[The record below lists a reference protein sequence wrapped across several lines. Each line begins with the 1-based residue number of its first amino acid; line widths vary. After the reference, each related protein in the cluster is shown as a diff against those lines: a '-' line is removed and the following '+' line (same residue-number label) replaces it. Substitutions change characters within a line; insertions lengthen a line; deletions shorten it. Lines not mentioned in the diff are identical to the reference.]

1 MSEAYVF
8 VGYTALVFLVFLVTK
23 PVFKRYHERKRE
35 ETAKRLE
42 QVSLQIP
49 EIENNIKDKYEIY
62 QYLASRNNDYKKFL
76 RKLKSDSITAT
87 GLFIHSIGRSGL
99 AGLGIGDTI
108 LSAAGKKMMKAS
120 DDDYEESPDMK
131 KCRAEIINLNE
142 ELELL
147 KKEKRELKLKTLRL
161 RRSDGSGAH
170 LMLAA
175 VVLIT
180 GYIGIALSF

>member
-23 PVFKRYHERKRE
+23 PVFKRYHERKRK

-99 AGLGIGDTI
+99 AGLV
-108 LSAAGKKMMKAS
+108 
-120 DDDYEESPDMK
+120 
-131 KCRAEIINLNE
+131 
-142 ELELL
+142 
-147 KKEKRELKLKTLRL
+147 
-161 RRSDGSGAH
+161 RRQP
-170 LMLAA
+170 
-175 VVLIT
+175 
-180 GYIGIALSF
+180 